1 MTVRMLTRYHLELLL
16 RSQRWLAP
24 GLAYLVLLGLGL
36 SGGDD
41 VLSAAAFSAGL
52 LVPVTGWLVRSAV
65 TAEPAQSRACL
76 VAAAGWRR
84 VHLSALLAA
93 ALAGLA
99 LGLAGLTAVQ
109 LMGSGQDGEALAGGL
124 AATVVCVLTGAA
136 VGAVC
141 NRPVVS
147 AAQYAVP
154 LGLGAIVLVLLV
166 PGSPANAMVRALVL
180 GARNHEL
187 SVPWWT
193 LPGAVALAA
202 AAWWAAVAVAVRRG
216 E

>member
-16 RSQRWLAP
+16 RSQRWLPP
-24 GLAYLVLLGLGL
+24 GLVYLVLMGLGV

-41 VLSAAAFSAGL
+41 ALSAAAFSAGL
-52 LVPVTGWLVRSAV
+52 LVPVTGWLVRAAV

-84 VHLSALLAA
+84 VHLSALVAA

-99 LGLAGLTAVQ
+99 LGVAGLAGVLLV
-109 LMGSGQDGEALAGGL
+109 GSGGGGGAMAAGL
-124 AATVVCVLTGAA
+124 LATVVCVLTGAA

-141 NRPVVS
+141 NRPVV
-147 AAQYAVP
+147 AGAQYAVP
-154 LGLGAIVLVLLV
+154 LGLGAMVLVLLL
-166 PGSPANAMVRALVL
+166 PGSPANAVVRALVL
-180 GARNHEL
+180 GSRHGATA
-187 SVPWWT
+187 VPWWT
-193 LPGAVALAA
+193 LPGAAVLAG

>member
-1 MTVRMLTRYHLELLL
+1 MTVRMLTRYHLELLV
-16 RSQRWLAP
+16 RSQRWLPP
-24 GLAYLVLLGLGL
+24 GLAYVLLMGLGV
-36 SGGDD
+36 SGGDEA
-41 VLSAAAFSAGL
+41 LSAAAFSAGL

-99 LGLAGLTAVQ
+99 LGVL
-109 LMGSGQDGEALAGGL
+109 GL
-124 AATVVCVLTGAA
+124 AAVLAVGSGGSAAAAGAGLLATAVCVLTGAA

-141 NRPVVS
+141 NRPVV
-147 AAQYAVP
+147 AGAQYAVP
-154 LGLGAIVLVLLV
+154 LGLAAVVLVLLV
-166 PGSPANAMVRALVL
+166 PGSPANAVVRALVL
-180 GARNHEL
+180 GARHGAP

-202 AAWWAAVAVAVRRG
+202 GAGRAAVAVAVRRG

>member
-16 RSQRWLAP
+16 RSQRWLPP
-24 GLAYLVLLGLGL
+24 GLLYLLLMGLGVS
-36 SGGDD
+36 SGDEA
-41 VLSAAAFSAGL
+41 LSAAAFSAGL

-84 VHLSALLAA
+84 VHLSGLLAA

-99 LGLAGLTAVQ
+99 LGGAGLAAV
-109 LMGSGQDGEALAGGL
+109 LLVGSGGSGVAVAAGVL
-124 AATVVCVLTGAA
+124 ATVVCVLTGAA

-141 NRPVVS
+141 NRPVV
-147 AAQYAVP
+147 AGAQYAVP
-154 LGLGAIVLVLLV
+154 LGLAAMVLALLV
-166 PGSPANAMVRALVL
+166 PGSPANVVVRALVL
-180 GARNHEL
+180 GSRHHAL

-193 LPGAVALAA
+193 LVGAAALAA
-202 AAWWAAVAVAVRRG
+202 AAWWAAVAVAERRG

>member
-1 MTVRMLTRYHLELLL
+1 MTLRMLTRYHLELLL

-24 GLAYLVLLGLGL
+24 GLCYLVLLGLGV

-41 VLSAAAFSAGL
+41 VLAGAAFSAGL
-52 LVPVTGWLVRSAV
+52 LVPVTGWLVRAAV

-99 LGLAGLTAVQ
+99 LGAAGLAAVL
-109 LMGSGQDGEALAGGL
+109 LMGGGDVGPAVAGGL
-124 AATVVCVLTGAA
+124 AATVVCALTGAA

-141 NRPVVS
+141 NRPVVA

-154 LGLGAIVLVLLV
+154 LGLGAVVLVLLV
-166 PGSPANAMVRALVL
+166 PGSPANAVVRALVL
-180 GARNHEL
+180 GARHHVL

-193 LPGAVALAA
+193 LPGAAALAA
-202 AAWWAAVAVAVRRG
+202 AAWWAAVTAATRRG

>member
-1 MTVRMLTRYHLELLL
+1 MTVRMLTRYHLELLV
-16 RSQRWLAP
+16 RSQRWLPP
-24 GLAYLVLLGLGL
+24 GLVYLLLMGLGV
-36 SGGDD
+36 SGGDEA
-41 VLSAAAFSAGL
+41 LSAAAFSAGL

-99 LGLAGLTAVQ
+99 LGAAGLAAV
-109 LMGSGQDGEALAGGL
+109 LLVGSGSSGPAVAAGL
-124 AATVVCVLTGAA
+124 LATVVCVLTGTA

-141 NRPVVS
+141 NRPVV
-147 AAQYAVP
+147 AATQYAVP
-154 LGLGAIVLVLLV
+154 LGLGAMVLVLLV
-166 PGSPANAMVRALVL
+166 PGSPANVVVRALVL
-180 GARNHEL
+180 GSRQHTL

-193 LPGAVALAA
+193 FPGAVALAA
-202 AAWWAAVAVAVRRG
+202 AAGWAAVAVAERRG

>member
-1 MTVRMLTRYHLELLL
+1 MTLRMLTRYHLELLL

-24 GLAYLVLLGLGL
+24 GLAYLVLMGLGV

-41 VLSAAAFSAGL
+41 ALSAAAFSAGL

-76 VAAAGWRR
+76 VAAAGRRR

-99 LGLAGLTAVQ
+99 LGVA
-109 LMGSGQDGEALAGGL
+109 GL
-124 AATVVCVLTGAA
+124 AAVLLVGSGGGGAAAAGGVLATLVCVLTGAA

-141 NRPVVS
+141 NRPVVAS
-147 AAQYAVP
+147 AQYAVP
-154 LGLGAIVLVLLV
+154 LALGAMVLVLLV
-166 PGSPANAMVRALVL
+166 PGSPANAVVRALVL
-180 GARNHEL
+180 GARHGGL
-187 SVPWWT
+187 SAPWWT
-193 LPGAVALAA
+193 LPGAVLLAA